1 MNVNTLR
8 KKMLKVQPQAIMS
21 NVPLSPW
28 ASMWSWHGTQY
39 AAQGIML
46 SRLREIPRISVHV
59 SDVNGPRGGVDK
71 LCQITADVRGSQ
83 PVMILEKGVDLLA
96 VINRAVRR
104 LRYRIGR
111 RVHRERIAGAPEHR
125 ATIRA
130 A

>member
-1 MNVNTLR
+1 MEIALR
-8 KKMLKVQPQAIMS
+8 ARDIDWNQDLQDRVERSIEFAVDRHK
-21 NVPLSPW
+21 
-28 ASMWSWHGTQY
+28 
-39 AAQGIML
+39 
-46 SRLREIPRISVHV
+46 SRIARISVHV

-71 LCQITADVRGSQ
+71 LCQITADARGAQ